1 MENARGVV
9 CDKGRKNQSSRT
21 LSPVSFPD
29 FILRAVRTIR
39 ESSAG
44 HDVIPSG
51 LEKIPLTVVCKTD
64 WRGQEWP
71 QETSRY
77 LLPRTFSTWSAGPL
91 QNRAPLL
98 WGCLFQF
105 VLKSKVA
112 GQQELCCPYMSS
124 PILSPNLKICTIRKK
139 KKKPLPYHLGFTS
152 VLQLR
157 NNSTAAMCE
166 WRKRDIRRIR
176 GLSLISFLFIDLFQ
190 GVRKQILSLRC

>member
-1 MENARGVV
+1 MWCMTRG
-9 CDKGRKNQSSRT
+9 GRTRAGRT
-21 LSPVSFPD
+21 LSPGSIPD
-29 FILRAVRTIR
+29 FILRAVRTIK

-77 LLPRTFSTWSAGPL
+77 LLPRTFSTWRAGPL
-91 QNRAPLL
+91 QNRAPFLG
-98 WGCLFQF
+98 GCLFQL

-112 GQQELCCPYMSS
+112 GQQELCCLYMSS

-139 KKKPLPYHLGFTS
+139 
-152 VLQLR
+152 R
-157 NNSTAAMCE
+157 NSTV
-166 WRKRDIRRIR
+166 
-176 GLSLISFLFIDLFQ
+176 SFEIHICST
-190 GVRKQILSLRC
+190 VAK